1 MIYLDSAATTLQ
13 KPKAVSE
20 AVKWAMLN
28 LGSPG
33 RGQYYPAAKSE
44 EIVYNCRVKAA
55 KLFNISEPDKIVFTF
70 NATHALNIAINTL
83 AYPGCRVVVSGY
95 EHNAVIRPL
104 RYAGAMID
112 VVNSQIFDNE
122 QMLLFFEEKTNR
134 KTDFVVCTA
143 MSNVFGYIL
152 PVYEIA
158 EICKKKNIPL
168 IIDASQAAGTIN
180 LDFSA
185 FGAAFMACPGHKGLY
200 GPQGTGI
207 LVCGREIKPLLSGG
221 TGGSSR
227 LKFMPEYLPDAGE
240 AGTHNVPGIAG
251 LSAGIDYVLRKSP
264 SVILK
269 HEKALCGIAVNGL
282 KKFNNIT
289 TYHSRC
295 SECQGGTFSFTVQ
308 GAAPEVVA
316 EKLAKRGVC
325 VRAGLH
331 CAPLAH
337 ETADTVD
344 KGTIRVSFSA
354 FNTVYEVQS
363 FLKILEENI

>member
-20 AVKWAMLN
+20 AVKWAVLN

-44 EIVYNCRVKAA
+44 EIVYNCRVKAS

-122 QMLLFFEEKTNR
+122 QMLRFFEEKTNR

-168 IIDASQAAGTIN
+168 IIDASQAAGTLK

-185 FGAAFMACPGHKGLY
+185 LGAAFMACPGHKGLY

-207 LVCGREIKPLLSGG
+207 LVCSREIKPVISGG
-221 TGGSSR
+221 TGGNSK
-227 LKFMPEYLPDAGE
+227 LKFMPEFLPDAGE

-251 LSAGIDYVLRKSP
+251 LSAGLDFVLSKSP

-269 HEKALCGIAVNGL
+269 HEKELCGIAMNGL
-282 KKFNNIT
+282 NKLDNVRVLC
-289 TYHSRC
+289 SRN
-295 SECQGGTFSFTVQ
+295 SEYQGGTFSFTVQ
-308 GAAPEVVA
+308 DTAPEIIA
-316 EKLAKRGVC
+316 EKLARKGVC
-325 VRAGLH
+325 VRGGLH

-337 ETADTVD
+337 DTAGTAE
-344 KGTIRVSFSA
+344 KGTVRVSFSA
-354 FNTVYEVQS
+354 FNTVYEVRN
-363 FLKILEENI
+363 FLKILKENI